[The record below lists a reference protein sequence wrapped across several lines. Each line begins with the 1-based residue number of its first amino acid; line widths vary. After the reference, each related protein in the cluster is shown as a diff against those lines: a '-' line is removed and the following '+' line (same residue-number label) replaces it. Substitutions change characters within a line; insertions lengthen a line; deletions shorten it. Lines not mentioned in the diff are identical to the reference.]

1 MEISILLGSIRQER
15 QSHRLAYYLKNQIM
29 SRGENVNLIDFK
41 NYSLPLY
48 GSVISEEEVKKVE
61 AIIGMLR
68 SSQAII
74 IVTPEYH
81 SNISAALKN
90 VMEYCGIDFVGKVT
104 GIASTSTSRFG
115 GVHASNTLQITLLNI
130 GRYLLPRRLLVPE
143 IHHAFDQDN
152 EPVRDEIRE
161 QIEKFLNEL
170 LSYTNFMKNKVSL
183 TSA

>member
-1 MEISILLGSIRQER
+1 MTTGERLESILPKDRIKCR
-15 QSHRLAYYLKNQIM
+15 
-29 SRGENVNLIDFK
+29 LIDKVSYASDAGFYHLQPK
-41 NYSLPLY
+41 AVVQP
-48 GSVISEEEVKKVE
+48 ISEEEVKKVE

-130 GRYLLPRRLLVPE
+130 GGYLLPRRLLVPE